1 MDGRDAEMSE
11 HTNDAKPS
19 DHPADGMAR
28 VEAVAAVVSQG
39 EPQQNEVLQQ
49 ALKRI
54 KSLEGELSSKDGE
67 LSTLK
72 REHERTTA
80 KLSHLL
86 KKRGAGDDA
95 ADTETEASQELQTL
109 RQAVSVLKWRE
120 EQYRQ
125 IIAKAAAARCA
136 TRRPSPHHQLRR
148 PLTVSLRR
156 CRRSSIGASSQPP
169 VQQQQPAQTAGIPDT
184 ICVGQTQRSSSGSST
199 SSSSSGSV
207 PRVASNPCRQITPP
221 EVMAPKNSG
230 VKRPAPATTDAPTA
244 KRHLHIGSVE
254 PAARPAF
261 GYLPGAITVQAA
273 GRPRSY

>member
-1 MDGRDAEMSE
+1 MSE
-11 HTNDAKPS
+11 HTTDAKPS

-28 VEAVAAVVSQG
+28 GEATAAVVSQG

-54 KSLEGELSSKDGE
+54 KSLEGELSSKDNE

-125 IIAKAAAARCA
+125 IIAKAAAA
-136 TRRPSPHHQLRR
+136 
-148 PLTVSLRR
+148 
-156 CRRSSIGASSQPP
+156 RSSIGASSQPP

-221 EVMAPKNSG
+221 EVMAPKNSS